1 MPQASELCGILSVGS
16 WATGG
21 ALGILLLDD
30 CLLSIKIT
38 LQIKRVSCNIKSIWF
53 TFFRKKKKRLGWG

>member
-16 WATGG
+16 SGTGG
-21 ALGILLLDD
+21 ALGILLSDD

-53 TFFRKKKKRLGWG
+53 TFFQKRKKG